1 MVQFIAFLIS
11 YFYILSADSKSFIN
25 HFNVK
30 TLYLFEIQAKFKI
43 LTLIK
48 KKKKLIN
55 IFYIDK

>member
-48 KKKKLIN
+48 KKIKN
-55 IFYIDK
+55 

>member
-30 TLYLFEIQAKFKI
+30 TLYLFKIQAKFKI
-43 LTLIK
+43 LTK
-48 KKKKLIN
+48 KNKKLIN